1 MTMRDEVTAL
11 RAENAALRAENVALR
26 EQLAGLSERV
36 ERLARKKAPLPAFV
50 RPNTNNEGPEKKAR
64 MTRAAEHDAG
74 RRRQEPTQIV
84 VHAVDACPDCGYRLR
99 GESVRRTR
107 QVIDLPEPVPVEVTE
122 HQFITR
128 HCPACDRWHTPSWE
142 ARGQALGQGR
152 IGVRLVSLMGYLRTT
167 LRLPLRQIQDLLA
180 TLHQVHLSRGAIAD
194 ILTRLQAHGTEA
206 LAELRA
212 QAQRETV
219 AHMDET
225 GWRENGQNGY
235 VWTLATTGPQAVRYF
250 AYDHSRAGTV
260 ATTLLGTFAGHLVT
274 DFYGGYNRYE
284 GKHQRCWVH
293 LLRDLHALKEEH
305 PDTALVVGWARAVR
319 ALYDQGRRDAPTL
332 PTQAQR
338 AACASRLNERAKT
351 LGRRYAGAHNKGHPC
366 HALAQRLLRHQG
378 ELFEFVHVTGLAP
391 DNNLAERTIRPLVI
405 VRKISGGTRSSGGTD
420 TSMGLAS
427 LFATWQARALNPF
440 QACLSLL
447 S

>member
-1 MTMRDEVTAL
+1 MMMEEDVEAL
-11 RAENAALRAENVALR
+11 RAENAAVRAENATLR
-26 EQLAGLSERV
+26 AQLGGLSERLGV
-36 ERLARKKAPLPAFV
+36 LEKKKTSVPAFV
-50 RPNTNNEGPEKKAR
+50 CPHKGGPAKKAR

-74 RRRQEPTQIV
+74 RRRQDPTRIV
-84 VHAVDACPDCGYRLR
+84 AHAVDACPDCGYTLR

-107 QVIDLPEPVPVEVTE
+107 QVIDLPEPVPVEVIE

-152 IGVRLVSLMGYLRTT
+152 SGVRLVSLIGYLRTT

-180 TLHQVHLSRGAIAD
+180 TLHQVRLSRGAIAD
-194 ILTRLQAHGTEA
+194 ILARLRAHGTEA
-206 LAELRA
+206 LAALRT

-225 GWRENGQNGY
+225 GGRENGQNGY
-235 VWTLATTGPQAVRYF
+235 VWTLATTGPKAVRYF
-250 AYDHSRAGTV
+250 AYDRSRSGTV
-260 ATTLLGTFAGHLVT
+260 ATDLLGAFSGHLVT
-274 DFYGGYNRYE
+274 DFYGGYNRYD

-293 LLRDLHALKEEH
+293 LLRDLHALKEAH
-305 PDTALVVGWARAVR
+305 PHNALVVGWARAVR
-319 ALYDQGRRDAPTL
+319 HLYDQAGVDGPLLR
-332 PTQAQR
+332 TQPQREAVAQR
-338 AACASRLNERAKT
+338 LNARANRL
-351 LGRRYAGAHNKGHPC
+351 GVRYAGPHNKGHPC

-378 ELFEFVHVTGLAP
+378 ELFEFVRVAGLAP

-405 VRKISGGTRSSGGTD
+405 TCKISGGTRSAGGTD